1 VSQALADDGN
11 QKDAYVTLYGASGS
25 SSESLVDL
33 RIQGSA
39 TNDDGSPRDPRFLVR
54 NTDNASYPG
63 ETIEAPFTPNEWY
76 DIEIIWDMAEEK
88 QITIMINGE
97 ALGGGPFSTAAV
109 VDGDFTDLNQWFA
122 EGVQRVQ
129 WRFGDN
135 GTVIPFGSYLIDNV
149 EIYSD
154 TAGTALA
161 FADDFEGYG
170 VGDVWCDYRY

>member
-1 VSQALADDGN
+1 
-11 QKDAYVTLYGASGS
+11 
-25 SSESLVDL
+25 
-33 RIQGSA
+33 
-39 TNDDGSPRDPRFLVR
+39 
-54 NTDNASYPG
+54 
-63 ETIEAPFTPNEWY
+63 
-76 DIEIIWDMAEEK
+76 MAEEK

-170 VGDVWCDYRY
+170 VGDVFAGSQTYPNSVDASVVIFDRVR